1 MGRLTARQRAMRALA
16 AERQRDESSG
26 QFMSRPEEMPDGDDE
41 WPEPT
46 DSVTNGTEE
55 DEDLVWIV
63 DDNEKEGE
71 EDEEDGEDELRSQEG
86 RLDAVAPE
94 LAQFVNLFE
103 QDTTHRKLFKS
114 GFTVHLNRSAR
125 DDFVKASEELKRVAN
140 LAGQRMKK
148 RGVFGSG
155 RGRRR

>member
-1 MGRLTARQRAMRALA
+1 MPKPPKWVRSAQENGRKQVGKKAGSAI
-16 AERQRDESSG
+16 E
-26 QFMSRPEEMPDGDDE
+26 PDGVDE

-46 DSVTNGTEE
+46 DPVTNGTEE

-94 LAQFVNLFE
+94 LAQFVTLFE
-103 QDTTHRKLFKS
+103 QDTTHRKLLAAK
-114 GFTVHLNRSAR
+114 AR
-125 DDFVKASEELKRVAN
+125 IARWRAVSRPMVSIS
-140 LAGQRMKK
+140 
-148 RGVFGSG
+148 RGVGGSRKHVLEGLG
-155 RGRRR
+155 RDF

>member
-55 DEDLVWIV
+55 DEDLIWIV
-63 DDNEKEGE
+63 DDNEK
-71 EDEEDGEDELRSQEG
+71 DPPRC
-86 RLDAVAPE
+86 
-94 LAQFVNLFE
+94 
-103 QDTTHRKLFKS
+103 
-114 GFTVHLNRSAR
+114 
-125 DDFVKASEELKRVAN
+125 
-140 LAGQRMKK
+140 
-148 RGVFGSG
+148 
-155 RGRRR
+155 

>member
-1 MGRLTARQRAMRALA
+1 MPKPPKWVRSAQENGRKQVGKKAGSAI
-16 AERQRDESSG
+16 E
-26 QFMSRPEEMPDGDDE
+26 PDGVDE

-46 DSVTNGTEE
+46 DPVTNGTEE